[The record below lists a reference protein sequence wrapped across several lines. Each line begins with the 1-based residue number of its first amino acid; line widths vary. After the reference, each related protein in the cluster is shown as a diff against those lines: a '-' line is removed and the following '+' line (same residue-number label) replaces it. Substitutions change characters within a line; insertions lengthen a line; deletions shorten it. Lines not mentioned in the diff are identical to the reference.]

1 MYNTINK
8 MNRDRYRF
16 NSHLYNIKNT
26 SNLET
31 TVKPNI
37 HLSVNSTV
45 NVTENGK
52 VDDSHKKEQQ
62 AKARAE
68 EQQARAKAQQARVKA
83 QQARIRQEREEREK
97 TNEEVRI
104 LLAILKN
111 K

>member
-31 TVKPNI
+31 TVKPNVELI
-37 HLSVNSTV
+37 VNSTV
-45 NVTENGK
+45 NVTETGK
-52 VDDSHKKEQQ
+52 VDDSHEKEQQ
-62 AKARAE
+62 ARAK

-83 QQARIRQEREEREK
+83 QQARIRQEREEQEK
-97 TNEEVRI
+97 ANEEVRI
-104 LLAILKN
+104 LLARLKELA
-111 K
+111 